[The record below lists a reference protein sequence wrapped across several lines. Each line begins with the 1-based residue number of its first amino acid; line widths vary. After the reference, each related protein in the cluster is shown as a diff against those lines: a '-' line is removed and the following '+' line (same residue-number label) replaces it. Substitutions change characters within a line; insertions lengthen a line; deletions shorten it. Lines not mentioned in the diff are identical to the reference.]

1 MKNVAII
8 PARGGSKRIVGK
20 NTKLF
25 CEKPIISWVI
35 KALKNFEIF
44 DEIVVSSD
52 SEEIIDLSKELGASV
67 SEKRPK
73 ALSDDNT
80 SVLEVIRYEVEK
92 QRLSEKGF
100 DLATLVYATAP
111 MIEKN
116 DLKKAIKNVDSFDF
130 AMSIAE
136 YPYPIQRAL
145 VFKGKTKNI
154 EMLDK
159 NNFMKRSQDL
169 QKTYHDAGQFIVG
182 KINSWLMKTPLI
194 DGSTY
199 PVVIPGHRVQDIDE
213 EEDWENAEIK
223 FMKQQEKSSLKARKE
238 HDL

>member
-1 MKNVAII
+1 
-8 PARGGSKRIVGK
+8 
-20 NTKLF
+20 
-25 CEKPIISWVI
+25 
-35 KALKNFEIF
+35 
-44 DEIVVSSD
+44 
-52 SEEIIDLSKELGASV
+52 
-67 SEKRPK
+67 
-73 ALSDDNT
+73 
-80 SVLEVIRYEVEK
+80 
-92 QRLSEKGF
+92 
-100 DLATLVYATAP
+100 

-145 VFKGKTKNI
+145 VFKNILSKNI

-159 NNFMKRSQDL
+159 NNFLKRSQDL

-199 PVVIPGHRVQDIDE
+199 PV
-213 EEDWENAEIK
+213 
-223 FMKQQEKSSLKARKE
+223 L
-238 HDL
+238 

>member
-8 PARGGSKRIVGK
+8 PARSGSKRIVGK

-25 CEKPIISWVI
+25 CEKPIIFWVI
-35 KALKNFEIF
+35 KALKKSKIF

-52 SEEIIDLSKELGASV
+52 SDEIIDLSREFGASV
-67 SEKRPK
+67 SERRPK
-73 ALSDDNT
+73 ALSDDAT
-80 SVLEVIRYEVEK
+80 SVLEVIKYEVKK
-92 QRLSEKGF
+92 QQFAEKGF

-116 DLKKAIKNVDSFDF
+116 DLKKAIKNVDSYDF

-145 VFKGKTKNI
+145 RFNRETKNI

-182 KINSWLMKTPLI
+182 KISSWLKKIPLI

-199 PVVIPGHRVQDIDE
+199 PVFIPEHRVQDIDE
-213 EEDWENAEIK
+213 EEDWKKAEIK
-223 FMKQQEKSSLKARKE
+223 FMKQQEKSSQRARIE
-238 HDL
+238 NDL